1 MWYDLRASVKG
12 EGVGGEIAELE
23 EREWKEDDD
32 DRRCRKCRA
41 LLPLDRPHD
50 DALAAV
56 RKAERKL
63 VPYILDQ
70 KRAIP

>member
-1 MWYDLRASVKG
+1 MCNDLRASVRG
-12 EGVGGEIAELE
+12 EGLGGEIAED
-23 EREWKEDDD
+23 REWKEDDD
-32 DRRCRKCRA
+32 DRRCRICRA
-41 LLPLDRPHD
+41 LLPLDRPHA